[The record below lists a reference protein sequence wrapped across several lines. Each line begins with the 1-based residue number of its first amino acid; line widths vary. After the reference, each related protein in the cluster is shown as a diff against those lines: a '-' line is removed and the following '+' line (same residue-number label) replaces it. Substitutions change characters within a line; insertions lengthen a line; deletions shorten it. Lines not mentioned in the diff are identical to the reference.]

1 MRAICLMDT
10 TVFVEFLE
18 VPTMSS
24 QSDEIVTETRQ
35 KVELGEKLFLPMATI
50 LETGNH
56 ISQNG
61 DGRQRRQCAERF
73 LRQVALAIDGKS
85 PFTPINF
92 LAAEDMR
99 NWLSEFPDAAMQGRG
114 LGDLSI
120 IHDWE
125 RQKHLHHGRR
135 VYIWSLDDHL
145 QGYDTHPPQ
154 IH

>member
-18 VPTMSS
+18 VPAKSS
-24 QSDEIVTETRQ
+24 QSHEIVTDVRK

-61 DGRQRRQCAERF
+61 DGRQRRRCAERF
-73 LRQVALAIDGKS
+73 VKQVTFAIDGQS

-92 LAAEDMR
+92 LEADDMR
-99 NWLSEFPDAAMQGRG
+99 NWLFEFPDSAMQETG

-120 IHDWE
+120 IHDWKRQCE
-125 RQKHLHHGRR
+125 RNQGRR
-135 VYIWSLDDHL
+135 VYIWSLDNHL
-145 QGYDTHPPQ
+145 QGYDTNTSPSR
-154 IH
+154 